1 MPLLRPLWA
10 LMLTLFATPAPAK
23 DKYTEADYNEIYCDL
38 IGGRTEV
45 RHTYTTDAGE
55 TGFIIVDCETA
66 TKVIEGG
73 LDKRSSLDSIQQALF
88 FGYLTGKKPV
98 VVIYDTDGIEGKIE
112 YRLKITTKLTGIAFT
127 IFPD

>member
-1 MPLLRPLWA
+1 MFVSSFFDRNQSHACLN
-10 LMLTLFATPAPAK
+10 LF
-23 DKYTEADYNEIYCDL
+23 
-38 IGGRTEV
+38 
-45 RHTYTTDAGE
+45 TD
-55 TGFIIVDCETA
+55 TH
-66 TKVIEGG
+66 VIEGG

-127 IFPD
+127 ILPD